1 MARAQTTI
9 QDSTELSG
17 TALFSGEDVHA
28 RLAPADAFTGFLFV
42 RTDLPDSPVV
52 PATVEALSDGF
63 RCTTLSWNN
72 VEVKAVEHL
81 LSACVGLGVDNLI
94 IELDGDEVPALGGCP
109 MDYAEAIRA
118 AGIVEQSSERP
129 VLRLEETISVPEG
142 RATVVAMPQDEGFT
156 VSYVLDFDE
165 GYHPTEAFTI
175 TVDADSYMR
184 ELAPARTFG
193 LAEDYEEFENLSIG
207 GGVTEENAFVL
218 WRDGKVKKPLSGDPA
233 ELRFPDEA
241 VRHKVVDLLGDLAL
255 VNADLQTRI
264 VAVRSGHKLNTTL
277 ARRLHRLIEEEA
289 GPEEYLDVME
299 IRRVLPHR
307 YPFLMV
313 DRVLRVEGENK
324 IVAVKNVSINEPFF
338 QGHYPEYPIL
348 PGVLQLEALSQ
359 TAGLLLLRKLE
370 HTGKVCLLV
379 KLDGVRLRR
388 PVTPGDQ
395 LILEVEASRVRSR
408 TAAVRGR
415 GTVNGELACEAEMS
429 FMLVDADAL

>member
-1 MARAQTTI
+1 MSRLQTTI

-17 TALFSGEDVHA
+17 KALFSGQQVHV
-28 RLAPADAFTGFLFV
+28 RLAPADAHTGFLFV
-42 RTDLPDSPVV
+42 RADLPDSPVV
-52 PATVEALSDGF
+52 PATVEALGSGF

-94 IELDGDEVPALGGCP
+94 IEVNGDEVPALGGCP
-109 MDYAEAIRA
+109 MDYAEALQA
-118 AGIVEQSSERP
+118 AGIVELNTERR
-129 VLRLEETISVPEG
+129 VLRIEETISVPEG
-142 RATVVAMPQDEGFT
+142 RATIVAMPQEEGFT

-175 TVDADSYMR
+175 TVEPESYMR

-193 LAEDYEEFENLSIG
+193 LGEDYEQFERLSVG
-207 GGVTEENAFVL
+207 GGITEENAFVL
-218 WRDGKVKKPLSGDPA
+218 CKDGSVKKPLSGCPA
-233 ELRFPDEA
+233 QLRFPDEA

-255 VNADLQTRI
+255 VKADLQTRL
-264 VAVRSGHKLNTTL
+264 VAVRSGHRLNIAL
-277 ARRLHRLIEEEA
+277 ARRFQRLLEGEA
-289 GPEEYLDVME
+289 GPEEYLDVLD

-313 DRVLRVEGENK
+313 DRVLRVEGDNK
-324 IVAVKNVSINEPFF
+324 IVAVKNVTINEPFF

-379 KLDGVRLRR
+379 RLDGVRLRR

-395 LILEVEASRVRSR
+395 LLLEVEATRVRSR
-408 TAAVRGR
+408 TAVVRGR
-415 GTVNGELACEAEMS
+415 GTVNGQLACEAEMS